1 MENMVYYFH
10 ILEMR
15 YQMKLWIYFEAEQRE
30 LYKEIERK
38 IDYTK
43 FEIEKIM
50 PHMSMEDVSNG
61 FQNSVLIVLSQPSR
75 DVIKK
80 WSKYQWIKIMAHIG
94 IREIDNFIHG
104 ILKFSTQVEF
114 EEKIVMVLKE
124 NLEMFKMN
132 YLKGFADEDPET
144 ILYLEK
150 LSGQLIERD
159 EKKKTIRSKMGKF
172 NANKIVK
179 SGLITV
185 VGNPQ
190 VSVYLAKSI
199 AKRIKGDILII
210 DGDLLKPSLDSYY
223 GIDQLSTSIKSH
235 LTGVDNTG
243 FNMALDALDKGF
255 KLETHLDTYTKKIG
269 QNARVLLGNYNIYN
283 YEHYDEMKIRQ
294 LLSKLSANFQI
305 IILHVS
311 SSAYDLVT
319 MMGLHV
325 SSINLFACEAS
336 IPEIRYNYNLLK
348 LLNSKQG
355 LPEEKNLV
363 LSYSVQKNHLLK
375 RESVPQEVF
384 VKLFKNNYIG
394 KMTKNRIKTVIA
406 PSSLNKIIERM
417 RGWD

>member
-1 MENMVYYFH
+1 
-10 ILEMR
+10 
-15 YQMKLWIYFEAEQRE
+15 MKLWVYFEAEQKE
-30 LYKEIERK
+30 LYNEIER
-38 IDYTK
+38 IVDHTK
-43 FEIEKIM
+43 FEIEKLLPPIFIN
-50 PHMSMEDVSNG
+50 DISNEVR
-61 FQNSVLIVLSQPSR
+61 NSVLIVLSQPSQ
-75 DVIKK
+75 DLIKK
-80 WSKYQWIKIMAHIG
+80 WSKYQWFRVLAHIG
-94 IREIDNFIHG
+94 IREIDNFISG
-104 ILKFSTQVEF
+104 VLKFSTQGEL
-114 EEKIVMVLKE
+114 EEKLVTLSKDNLK
-124 NLEMFKMN
+124 MFKTN
-132 YLKGFADEDPET
+132 YLKSFADGDPET
-144 ILYLEK
+144 LLYLEK
-150 LSGQLIERD
+150 LSGQSMDPSKKIKKFTSIRNDL
-159 EKKKTIRSKMGKF
+159 KLKKTE
-172 NANKIVK
+172 K
-179 SGLITV
+179 SGIITV

-199 AKRIKGDILII
+199 AKKTKGDVLII
-210 DGDLLKPSLDSYY
+210 DGDLLKPCLDSYY

-243 FNMALDALDKGF
+243 INVALDALDKGF

-269 QNARVLLGNYNIYN
+269 HNSRILLGNYNIYN

-336 IPEIRYNYNLLK
+336 TPEIRYNYNLLK

-363 LSYSVQKNHLLK
+363 LSCSVQKNHLLES
-375 RESVPQEVF
+375 ESVPQEVF
-384 VKLFKNNYIG
+384 TKLFKNNYVG
-394 KMTKNRIKTVIA
+394 KMKQNRIKTGID